1 MYNKDQEAETQE
13 YKLRPGTIIVAGT
26 ARLPEKIRG
35 KDAFGYF
42 AIYLEVDPVNSEIVD
57 VSSTLISSLGEK
69 IVHDALLGREIGKG
83 IQYTIQQ
90 LENRFF
96 AVTKRAIVAALED
109 AYKWY
114 GKYLEERK

>member
-1 MYNKDQEAETQE
+1 VEKEKKSETQE
-13 YKLRPGTIIVAGT
+13 YQLRPDTIIVAGT

-35 KDAFGYF
+35 KDAFGYL

-57 VSSTLISSLGEK
+57 VSTTLIPSLGEK
-69 IVHDALLGREIGKG
+69 IVHDALLGREIKKG
-83 IQYTIQQ
+83 IQQAIQQ

-96 AVTKRAIVAALED
+96 GVTKRAIIAALED